1 MYVCIYA
8 YNMCIFIYIYNGL
21 CNNGFFS
28 REKLSDLLQ
37 PGPFLVS
44 QPLQG
49 PPAVAPSPPVWVLCA
64 AALGAAAGS
73 RGLPA
78 LPKLT
83 LCPSSHLAASRLG
96 EHGSPHL
103 PLPPVCH
110 HGRAAEL
117 LPPALQ
123 HILTHKEL
131 RCCCQRSAALRARAR
146 EGASERSARGKR
158 AILAP
163 SVRGRILASQRS
175 HVPRAEL
182 CPQGACP
189 TLWGFPGWFST
200 VCRSK
205 ELPLPVPCL
214 VKSPLIMK
222 IEFLGGL

>member
-1 MYVCIYA
+1 M
-8 YNMCIFIYIYNGL
+8 
-21 CNNGFFS
+21 
-28 REKLSDLLQ
+28 
-37 PGPFLVS
+37 
-44 QPLQG
+44 
-49 PPAVAPSPPVWVLCA
+49 LCA
-64 AALGAAAGS
+64 AAPGAAAGS
-73 RGLPA
+73 RGLPT

-83 LCPSSHLAASRLG
+83 PRPSSHLAASRLG

-131 RCCCQRSAALRARAR
+131 SCCCQRSAALRARAR
-146 EGASERSARGKR
+146 EGASERSARGRR

-175 HVPRAEL
+175 RVPRAES
-182 CPQGACP
+182 CPQGVCP
-189 TLWGFPGWFST
+189 ALWGFPGWFST
-200 VCRSK
+200 MCRSK

-214 VKSPLIMK
+214 VKSPQIMK
-222 IEFLGGL
+222 IEFLDWL